1 MQENASR
8 RNVREKAFMSTW
20 EGPDTNAL
28 WLTVVLLPS
37 CSIRQ
42 IILQYDNWNLYEQ
55 TPKNFLGM
63 QKKNYFLKQ
72 L

>member
-1 MQENASR
+1 
-8 RNVREKAFMSTW
+8 MSTW

-63 QKKNYFLKQ
+63 QKKNHFLKQ